1 MRKVQGH
8 TVEETGKEDDLSPIG
23 QETLEGRGLDC
34 AADLE
39 ERERRGY
46 EIRPQRLEEYLPW
59 EGAAVWPEG

>member
-8 TVEETGKEDDLSPIG
+8 TVEETGKENDSSRID
-23 QETLEGRGLDC
+23 QEGHEGRGQDC